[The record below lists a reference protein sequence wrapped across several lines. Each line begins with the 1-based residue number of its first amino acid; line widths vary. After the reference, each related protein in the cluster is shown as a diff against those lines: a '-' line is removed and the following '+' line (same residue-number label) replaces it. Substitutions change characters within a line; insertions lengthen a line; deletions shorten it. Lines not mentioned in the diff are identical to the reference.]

1 MMRVYYKLYSVSM
14 SLFYPLK
21 PAFQLGLAHQD
32 GILIL
37 APILMHRSCVASDVD
52 SPTPKYIHC
61 NMHHKT

>member
-1 MMRVYYKLYSVSM
+1 M

-21 PAFQLGLAHQD
+21 PAFQLGLARQD